1 MDGEL
6 TFKTA
11 VSLKG
16 HDLDRRYVVIKV
28 VSGDFVLVADGKYR
42 KLDNPKLKRIK
53 HLRVDGDSGLTEKGL
68 TDAKLRRALKDSD

>member
-1 MDGEL
+1 MKEL

-16 HDLDRRYVVIKV
+16 HDEGRRYVVL
-28 VSGDFVLVADGKYR
+28 GQAGDDFVLVADGEYR

-53 HLRVDGDSGLTEKGL
+53 HLRVDGDSGLCAEGL
-68 TDAKLRRALKDSD
+68 TNEKLKRALKDSN